1 MYATR
6 LAGIF
11 LISFLTG
18 CATNT
23 PPPTAKSVPPVTN
36 PSPFEVVPKNKDND
50 LRIFNTDGSI
60 TKGAA
65 ALDKMPNTQL
75 VLWLAGNQFFAME
88 HVIRTFQRQNP
99 DIGNIGLITL
109 PPGLI
114 VKAIKS
120 GGWTYQGKDYPM
132 QPDIYGSVDLGHLK
146 KLKAENLMDK
156 YMVYLHNEMEFIVA
170 KGNPK
175 NITGIKDL
183 GRDDVRSMLPNPIDE
198 GIMTFY
204 AKPVLQRHGLWAKL
218 TGGGNECKS
227 CQVTPTTYFTAVHHR
242 EIPEA
247 LKAGT
252 TDVGIVWVTETKNE
266 LESGS
271 EVESVALPPEDSMVH
286 EVAYVIGVLTNA
298 KNATAAQRYI
308 DYLKTDEAQSAY
320 AKYGFIKASP
330 AELVLQTIPSK

>member
-1 MYATR
+1 MYAKR
-6 LAGIF
+6 IAGIF

-18 CATNT
+18 CATST
-23 PPPTAKSVPPVTN
+23 APPMTKSVPMVANVST
-36 PSPFEVVPKNKDND
+36 FEVVPKNKDND
-50 LRIFNTDGSI
+50 LRIFNVDGSV

-65 ALDKMPNTQL
+65 ALDKMTSSQL

-88 HVIRTFQRQNP
+88 DVIRTFQRQNP
-99 DIGNIGLITL
+99 DVGNVGLITL

-146 KLKAENLMDK
+146 KLKAVNLMDK
-156 YMVYLHNEMEFIVA
+156 YMVYVHNEMEFIVA

-175 NITGIKDL
+175 KITGIKDL

-204 AKPVLQRHGLWAKL
+204 AKPVLQRHGLWEKL
-218 TGGGNECKS
+218 TGGKECKS
-227 CQVTPTTYFTAVHHR
+227 CQATPTTYFTAVHHR

-271 EVESVALPPEDSMVH
+271 EVESLSLPPEDSMVH

-298 KNATAAQRYI
+298 KNETAARRYM
-308 DYLKTDEAQSAY
+308 DYLKTDEAQSVY
-320 AKYGFIKASP
+320 AKFGFIRASP
-330 AELVLQTIPSK
+330 AELSPQAIP